1 MVNKVAITALALAP
15 PATARAQAGADGV
28 NLVRLCEK
36 LAQEVT
42 RAENGQRVL
51 KIALQTMG
59 DGVAGPTVL
68 KPFGLDLATAITP
81 VIGETAPH

>member
-28 NLVRLCEK
+28 NLVRLCE

-42 RAENGQRVL
+42 QAESGQRVL

-59 DGVAGPTVL
+59 DGAAGPTVL